1 MGLGNLFW
9 MFLLAACGNR
19 HQADNET
26 QYDLNQ
32 IKDSGCLVVL
42 TMNSSTS
49 YFHYRG
55 EEMGDPEPTGAA
67 VCP

>member
-1 MGLGNLFW
+1 MKWVWAIFL
-9 MFLLAACGNR
+9 MFVLAACGNK

-55 EEMGDPEPTGAA
+55 EEMGYQYELAQ
-67 VCP
+67 